1 MNLNKF
7 MIKKIICGLM
17 LCLSL
22 GSANAQQN
30 KCLAKSCRSLSLPAE
45 KAEWFREAKFGMFL
59 HWGLYSMLE
68 GSYKGRTLPDTTLRH
83 GKSWYAEWIQPRLE
97 VPMDEYKALAKS
109 FNPIKYN
116 AEVWVREAKNAGMRY
131 IVLTSKHHDGFALW
145 ASEVSDFDVMNT
157 PYKRDVI
164 DELVKAC
171 KKYGMKYGF
180 YYSHWQDWT
189 FEGGARPH
197 WEPTVDD
204 KAFEKYWQEKS
215 LPQVQELLVKY
226 DPDLLWF
233 DTWNEKC
240 HITEQRRDELIA
252 LIRANSDKCLIN
264 GRICFT
270 NPGENIDFL
279 EMFDNDYPEEII
291 NKPWQTPATMQ
302 HSWGYHAKDY
312 NWKSADEMLRYLVNN
327 TSKGG
332 NYLLNIGPKA
342 DGSLPLPAIRRLREM
357 GAWLMAN
364 GEAVYGAKPLNIETP
379 EGVYVTYKV
388 IDGKSYAYVFLT
400 QPIKL
405 FALNLN
411 AKKAFV
417 LETEQP
423 VPVYTDKLI
432 FEKGEEYE
440 ATFAIPADLFR
451 DSSIQVLKVELQ

>member
-1 MNLNKF
+1 M
-7 MIKKIICGLM
+7 
-17 LCLSL
+17 
-22 GSANAQQN
+22 
-30 KCLAKSCRSLSLPAE
+30 
-45 KAEWFREAKFGMFL
+45 
-59 HWGLYSMLE
+59 
-68 GSYKGRTLPDTTLRH
+68 PDTTLRH

-97 VPMDEYKALAKS
+97 VPMDKYKALAKS
-109 FNPIKYN
+109 FNPIQYN
-116 AEVWVREAKNAGMRY
+116 AEAWVREAKNAGMRY

-145 ASEVSDFDVMNT
+145 DSKVSDFDVMNT

-189 FEGGARPH
+189 YKGGAMPH
-197 WEPTVDD
+197 WMPKVDD

-215 LPQVQELLVKY
+215 LPQVKELLVKY

-233 DTWNEKC
+233 DTWNEET
-240 HITEQRRDELIA
+240 HITEKRRDELIA

-279 EMFDNDYPEEII
+279 EMFDNAYPEEII

-332 NYLLNIGPKA
+332 NYLLNIGPKG

-357 GAWLMAN
+357 GAWLKAN
-364 GEAVYGAKPLNIETP
+364 GEAIYGTKPLNIETP

-388 IDGKSYAYVFLT
+388 IDGKSYAYIFLT
-400 QPIKL
+400 KPID
-405 FALNLN
+405 F
-411 AKKAFV
+411 
-417 LETEQP
+417 
-423 VPVYTDKLI
+423 
-432 FEKGEEYE
+432 
-440 ATFAIPADLFR
+440 
-451 DSSIQVLKVELQ
+451 